1 METTEAARSKSTPRQ
16 EVRYFQN
23 PTTEGLRQHSYGPN
37 QLKTRSMSAARSVPR
52 RGGRGDEETVEE
64 IRNLTGEGRQD
75 GGERNS
81 RSNRRSRQEHSC
93 RGSGTTE
100 QPEGTF
106 GERRSISA
114 GRILSKVEGR
124 RGMSSS
130 RIGIGAR
137 RVRLTA
143 RLLINSNNS
152 LIRFG
157 ALLLYVAQRR

>member
-1 METTEAARSKSTPRQ
+1 M
-16 EVRYFQN
+16 
-23 PTTEGLRQHSYGPN
+23 
-37 QLKTRSMSAARSVPR
+37 KTRSMSAAR
-52 RGGRGDEETVEE
+52 GNGGDEETVEE

-93 RGSGTTE
+93 GGPGTTE
-100 QPEGTF
+100 QPESTV

-143 RLLINSNNS
+143 RLFIDSNNS